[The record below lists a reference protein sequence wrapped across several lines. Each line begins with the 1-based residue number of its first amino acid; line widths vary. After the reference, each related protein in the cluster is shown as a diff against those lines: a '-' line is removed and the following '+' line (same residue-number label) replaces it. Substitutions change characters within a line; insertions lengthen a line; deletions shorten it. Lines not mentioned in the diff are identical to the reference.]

1 MVVDFTS
8 TFSIRSPLS
17 CEFVSHTW
25 WDVFNTTLCDKL
37 WPWFALG
44 MLLTPVSST
53 NQSNA
58 HLIAEKL
65 SKVVLSTHY
74 TMQLSL
80 LARKKEKFEDT
91 IKVIRWCNGGKTTI
105 QCREPKIEQH
115 KTLFKTMGKLSCYG
129 RVGSSCSTSDMFNGG

>member
-1 MVVDFTS
+1 VLLNLW
-8 TFSIRSPLS
+8 FSALDCCFSPIASSDYLYGI
-17 CEFVSHTW
+17 F
-25 WDVFNTTLCDKL
+25 KL
-37 WPWFALG
+37 FFLACQKCLG

-80 LARKKEKFEDT
+80 LASKKEKFEDT
-91 IKVIRWCNGGKTTI
+91 IKVIR
-105 QCREPKIEQH
+105 
-115 KTLFKTMGKLSCYG
+115 
-129 RVGSSCSTSDMFNGG
+129 

>member
-1 MVVDFTS
+1 
-8 TFSIRSPLS
+8 
-17 CEFVSHTW
+17 
-25 WDVFNTTLCDKL
+25 
-37 WPWFALG
+37 

-80 LARKKEKFEDT
+80 LASKKEKFEDT
-91 IKVIRWCNGGKTTI
+91 IKVILPTI
-105 QCREPKIEQH
+105 PLNMSPVEQEQP
-115 KTLFKTMGKLSCYG
+115 TLH
-129 RVGSSCSTSDMFNGG
+129 